1 VTHRL
6 PLDASFSVSRAE
18 ALLAS
23 TVERTMN
30 AAERNEVDALICAQ
44 VCFDDLPEIKRGI
57 IRSRAITYARKAKQ
71 QRNLV
76 AAIETIMEHA
86 YAIA

>member
-1 VTHRL
+1 MNIDMPLSMNVTK
-6 PLDASFSVSRAE
+6 AE
-18 ALLAS
+18 ALLLD
-23 TVERTMN
+23 TTQRTRA

-44 VCFDDLPEIKRGI
+44 VCFDDLPEIKRAI
-57 IRSRAITYARKAKQ
+57 IYSRAITYARKAKQ

-86 YAIA
+86 YALA